1 MLVDELCRLPR
12 ALQDHDKAVEA
23 GELAAKLDPARQE
36 EGDRYPL
43 AAELI
48 EKSVLKVGR
57 PLIQQG
63 VLHAPGGAP
72 GVFCPQVPRPTA
84 FRLPISSR
92 LPQRCRFR

>member
-43 AAELI
+43 AAEL
-48 EKSVLKVGR
+48 
-57 PLIQQG
+57 PL
-63 VLHAPGGAP
+63 
-72 GVFCPQVPRPTA
+72 
-84 FRLPISSR
+84 
-92 LPQRCRFR
+92 